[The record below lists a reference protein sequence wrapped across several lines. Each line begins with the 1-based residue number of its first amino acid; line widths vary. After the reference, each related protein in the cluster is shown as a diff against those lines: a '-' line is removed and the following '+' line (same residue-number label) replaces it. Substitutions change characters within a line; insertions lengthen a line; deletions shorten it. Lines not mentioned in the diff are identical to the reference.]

1 MPQETNPFRRASMLQ
16 GTGFAGYLSNRTNQ
30 NGDIN
35 PPASPAPRRLTSVVW
50 GTEKESTRAPSP
62 VPEYTRRARDSHIVV
77 PKDLVASM
85 SSLEDDP
92 EQVVR
97 IATEISPPPKYL
109 ASNYHAKDS
118 HLPDYDEAVNES
130 AERIRRSAGLQGIGY
145 NSAYPRYEDIRHI
158 GESGEAARRKF
169 EETNKLRTKL
179 RRASGIW
186 GWFKC
191 CVPTRKA
198 KISAGTMKPSKR
210 LFCIV
215 GLIFVLIIIVPVV
228 VIKVITHNSPVEDNG
243 AGEQKRLPA
252 QMFELPG
259 FPPIPTGVSLVQPAA
274 VANKQS
280 TCVTPPELWSCD
292 LPPPATDATPEF
304 RFEIRY
310 RPADRQRDGPESIW
324 IPRPAPVPS
333 IKDYEET
340 SLKESNTTSAG
351 VATGFV
357 ISMTFNNKL
366 PKSDEQSG
374 TAEKRSEPE
383 YSEEEASERAYLENH
398 IKIIKRQS
406 LADPSQNPPA
416 MLPALLRNQPLR
428 LMEKDLSGEHY
439 AAHIYFQK
447 SLYLDSINV
456 SSQQPIHNNEV
467 PGNSDKAKYA
477 CVWSFTR
484 FKVQIYTKKNQD
496 LVLVDRERNRFLI
509 DPDFGSSISNPK
521 DPILPYP
528 VTISQDRITG
538 NENAIGKNIACYE
551 ILPDSSGQGK
561 RLGARRSWIEKKTPV
576 VEISTLDGRRK
587 EGCFCEWGNWKFRT
601 KYDVGN

>member
-1 MPQETNPFRRASMLQ
+1 MLQ
-16 GTGFAGYLSNRTNQ
+16 GTGFAGYLSNQANQ
-30 NGDIN
+30 NGDII

-50 GTEKESTRAPSP
+50 GTEKESVRAPSP
-62 VPEYTRRARDSHIVV
+62 VPEYTHRAPDSHTVV
-77 PKDLVASM
+77 PRDLVASM

-92 EQVVR
+92 GQIVR
-97 IATEISPPPKYL
+97 IATELSPPPKYL
-109 ASNYHAKDS
+109 AINHRAKDS
-118 HLPDYDEAVNES
+118 YLPDYDEAVNDS

-145 NSAYPRYEDIRHI
+145 NSAYPRYEDVRHVE
-158 GESGEAARRKF
+158 ESGEATRRKI
-169 EETNKLRTKL
+169 EEANQLRTKL

-191 CVPTRKA
+191 CVPRARRA
-198 KISAGTMKPSKR
+198 KSSADVMKPSKR
-210 LFCIV
+210 LLCTV
-215 GLIFVLIIIVPVV
+215 GLLIVLIITVPLV
-228 VIKVITHNSPVEDNG
+228 VIKVITNKSPIKDNG
-243 AGEQKRLPA
+243 TDEQKRLPA
-252 QMFELPG
+252 QMLELPG

-274 VANKQS
+274 VANKQT

-304 RFEIRY
+304 RFDIRY
-310 RPADRQRDGPESIW
+310 RPTDRQRDGPESIW
-324 IPRPAPVPS
+324 TPRPAPVPS
-333 IKDYEET
+333 VKDYEET

-351 VATGFV
+351 IATGFV
-357 ISMTFNNKL
+357 ISMTYNDKL

-374 TAEKRSEPE
+374 TTEKRSEPE

-428 LMEKDLSGEHY
+428 LMEKGLPGEHY
-439 AAHIYFQK
+439 AAHMYFQK

-456 SSQQPIHNNEV
+456 TSEQPKHNNEV

-484 FKVQIYTKKNQD
+484 FKVQIYTRKNQD

-509 DPDFGSSISNPK
+509 DPNFGSSISNQK
-521 DPILPYP
+521 NPILPYP
-528 VTISQDRITG
+528 VTISEDRITG
-538 NENAIGKNIACYE
+538 NEVAIGKNIACYE
-551 ILPDSSGQGK
+551 ILPGAGGQGK
-561 RLGARRSWIEKKTPV
+561 KLGKRLSWVEKKTPIA
-576 VEISTLDGRRK
+576 ETSTLDGRRK
-587 EGCFCEWGNWKFRT
+587 QGCFCEWGNWKFRT
-601 KYDVGN
+601 KFDVGN